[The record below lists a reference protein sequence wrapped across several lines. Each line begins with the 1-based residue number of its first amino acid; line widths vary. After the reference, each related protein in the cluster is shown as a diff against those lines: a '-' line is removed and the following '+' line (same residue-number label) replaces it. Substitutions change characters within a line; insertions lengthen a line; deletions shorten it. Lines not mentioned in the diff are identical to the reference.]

1 MESEEIVSTDQI
13 VEVKDLSEVENSISE
28 LVDAITNEQELKEQ
42 EKVLLEEEK
51 ALLQEQELKEG
62 QKEEEFKTE
71 VMSAIADV
79 SNGQIDYT
87 DQLNALNG
95 QLVLMT
101 EELTQIKEY
110 QNYTT
115 ESDHVISIYGLIV
128 IPGVLI
134 VLFFWK
140 MIKAFI

>member
-1 MESEEIVSTDQI
+1 MESEEVVSTDQI

-134 VLFFWK
+134 VLFLWK